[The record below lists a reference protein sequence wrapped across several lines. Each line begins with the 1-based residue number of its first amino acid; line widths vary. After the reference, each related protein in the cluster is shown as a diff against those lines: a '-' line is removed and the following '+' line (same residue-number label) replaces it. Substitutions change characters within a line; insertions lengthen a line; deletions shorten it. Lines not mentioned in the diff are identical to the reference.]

1 MNATDCIPEA
11 TAPCVP
17 AQASSSRSLSFVRST
32 RSTAASVSV
41 VSAITVLPCPCW
53 KYSNDGFL
61 SPPMFASRIDRSI
74 GTGACGST

>member
-1 MNATDCIPEA
+1 MKATDCIPEA

-17 AQASSSRSLSFVRST
+17 AQASSSRSVRVVRST
-32 RSTAASVSV
+32 RSIAVSVSV

-61 SPPMFASRIDRSI
+61 SPPMFASRIVRST
-74 GTGACGST
+74 GTGACGRT